1 MFEFTWLIGI
11 VLLGAA
17 LFYATRQRR
26 LRGTERE
33 MSEKAARENW
43 SKEEIR

>member
-11 VLLGAA
+11 VILGAA

-26 LRGTERE
+26 LRGAQRA
-33 MSEKAARENW
+33 MSEQAARENW
-43 SKEEIR
+43 GKEELH

>member
-11 VLLGAA
+11 VILGAA

-26 LRGTERE
+26 LRGAQRE
-33 MSEKAARENW
+33 MSDQAARENW
-43 SKEEIR
+43 DKEEIR

>member
-1 MFEFTWLIGI
+1 MLEFSWLIGI

-26 LRGTERE
+26 LRGAQRE
-33 MSEKAARENW
+33 MSERAARENW
-43 SKEEIR
+43 GKEEIR

>member
-1 MFEFTWLIGI
+1 MFEFSWLIGI

-26 LRGTERE
+26 LRGAQRE
-33 MSEKAARENW
+33 MSERAARENW
-43 SKEEIR
+43 GKEEIR